1 MASCNWKKYHGGTAA
16 KGIMRHS
23 TKDTR
28 LEDEHTNKDLRKE
41 LTHLNMDFGA
51 MGSYAAACKAY
62 DQRLAELDAMP
73 GANKRKDRVTLVGLC
88 IPAPDGMDADTARK
102 WFVDAYQIVCD
113 ELGEKNV
120 IGGSVH
126 FDEVHD
132 YRNTETKQMVESR
145 FHLQA
150 YGVPEKNGKLNAKA
164 VTSRSAMIRM
174 NNRIHAMTAER
185 YPGYRFMDGSKKKSR
200 KSVEELKQESDKLD
214 VRIRAEEAAKQMEA
228 VARAKEKALD
238 ERENRLEDREA
249 HLRVREAT
257 LRKNM
262 DNFPIKQAKWQEAAN
277 TALEKV
283 LAEYRQKEPDAELL
297 KWLHTFT
304 IKDKDGKLKLMDE
317 AWAAEQQRREQEAK
331 ASIRQKR
338 SKGAVDL
345 MDELG
350 LSETMNAL
358 GGDYFIRRGQSD
370 MDFEL

>member
-51 MGSYAAACKAY
+51 MGTYAAACKVY

-228 VARAKEKALD
+228 AAWAKKKALD
-238 ERENRLEDREA
+238 EREYRLDGREA
-249 HLRVREAT
+249 DLRVREAT

-262 DNFPIKQAKWQEAAN
+262 DNFPIKQAKWQETAD

-283 LAEYRQKEPDAELL
+283 LAEYRQKEPDAELME
-297 KWLHTFT
+297 WLHGFK
-304 IKDKDGKLKLMDE
+304 IKDKDGVTKTMDA
-317 AWAAEQQRREQEAK
+317 AWRDEQKRREEEARK
-331 ASIRQKR
+331 AIRQKR
-338 SKGAVDL
+338 VKGAEDL
-345 MDELG
+345 MEELD
-350 LSETMNAL
+350 LFEKLTATDP
-358 GGDYFIRRGQSD
+358 DYLISSGMD
-370 MDFEL
+370 MDFH